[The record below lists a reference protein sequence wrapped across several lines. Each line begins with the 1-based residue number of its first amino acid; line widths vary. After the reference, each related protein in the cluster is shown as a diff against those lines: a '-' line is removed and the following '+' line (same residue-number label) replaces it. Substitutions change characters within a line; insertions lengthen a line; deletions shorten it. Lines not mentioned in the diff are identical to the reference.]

1 VVDINQCLTCGE
13 NKQLSKY
20 YEQRKGFCDVIDSAD
35 QAVQREAPIAVQ
47 VNVVD
52 PIPFGVKGAV
62 QPISKSSMP
71 MLSTCTE
78 ALANAQIARVVTWI
92 PTVKNMLED
101 ALLMS
106 ALYIWSDEE
115 LRDMAR
121 RNFKN
126 KRKNWVELYKDIE
139 PEHLQEEKSHF
150 LFSSIQRS

>member
-78 ALANAQIARVVTWI
+78 ALANAQIPSSHLDSYSKKHVGGCSPDVGTLH
-92 PTVKNMLED
+92 LE
-101 ALLMS
+101 
-106 ALYIWSDEE
+106 
-115 LRDMAR
+115 
-121 RNFKN
+121 
-126 KRKNWVELYKDIE
+126 
-139 PEHLQEEKSHF
+139 
-150 LFSSIQRS
+150 